1 MKICLEVYGCTANKS
16 DASLIMGL
24 LKKNSYETVKNL
36 EDADVLL
43 ILTCTVISTTE
54 QRMLSRLR
62 IFKKTGKKVI
72 HFNNN
77 SGTLDNLI
85 RFLEDIQKKIDYL
98 NLNVSV
104 EGKSIKITL
113 FGSRDLQYLA
123 TERLKDLANRYL

>member
-1 MKICLEVYGCTANKS
+1 M
-16 DASLIMGL
+16 
-24 LKKNSYETVKNL
+24 
-36 EDADVLL
+36 
-43 ILTCTVISTTE
+43 
-54 QRMLSRLR
+54 R
-62 IFKKTGKKVI
+62 KTGKKVI

-77 SGTLDNLI
+77 SGNLNNVI
-85 RFLEDIQKKIDYL
+85 RFLEDVQKKINYL